1 MSYTPPKLT
10 ELIKRAK
17 GDFNAVGVRSL
28 LIDAIAMAHAGQ
40 TNGLYEFLS
49 WISRQIV
56 PHLAD
61 DENLLLFCQFWGIQR
76 KMPGTASGQLMLT
89 VRGDAAITAGTQWQ
103 TSSGLIIECAQSILL
118 RAGTTAV
125 EVVAIEEGAVGNI
138 SGGTEFELISPIAN
152 VESKARLS
160 AAGMTGG
167 ADIES
172 ISSLRSRLLFRVQY
186 PPSGGNKFD
195 YIRWARECAGVTR
208 AWCIPAPMYC
218 NYVTVLFVLD
228 ERPNIIP
235 TSEDLKRVSDYV
247 NGHINSVTNQWEGKP
262 PAAELIMKSPSPKS
276 LNPQIRLV
284 PDTPETRAA
293 VYDAL
298 VELLKGSQLAEKVYL
313 SHIRAAISN
322 AQGVIDHRVI
332 NLLDDIEAS
341 DDELIVLGDVTWQ

>member
-40 TNGLYEFLS
+40 TNGLYEFLA

-61 DENLLLFCQFWGIQR
+61 DEILLLFCQFWGIQR
-76 KMPGTASGQLMLT
+76 KMPSTASGQLMLT
-89 VRGDAAITAGTQWQ
+89 VRGDAAITAGTQLQ
-103 TSSGLIIECAQSILL
+103 TNSGLIIECTQSILL
-118 RAGTTAV
+118 RTCTAAI
-125 EVVAIEEGAVGNI
+125 EVVAIDEGSVGNI

-152 VESKARLS
+152 VESRATLS

-172 ISSLRSRLLFRVQY
+172 ISSLRARLLFRVQY
-186 PPSGGNKFD
+186 PPSGGNKWD

-228 ERPNIIP
+228 EQPNIIP
-235 TSEDLKRVSDYV
+235 TAEDLKRVSDYI

-262 PAAELIMKSPSPKS
+262 PAAELIMKSPSLKP

-284 PDTPETRAA
+284 PDAPETRTA

-322 AQGVIDHRVI
+322 AQGVIDHRV
-332 NLLDDIEAS
+332 NLLDDIEAEN
-341 DDELIVLGDVTWQ
+341 DELIILGDITWQ